1 MDPEFSLLVV
11 DDDPGLANFL
21 QLELECEGYRV
32 TRAKDG
38 LEALSKIREAA
49 PDLILMDWGLP
60 DLDGVTDCRR
70 LRETG
75 VSVPVLMLTARDE
88 VADRVQALDA
98 GVDDFLSKPFAIEE
112 LLARCRA
119 LLRRATGQTND
130 QTAPLEVGDLR
141 LDPLSRDVLRAGQR
155 INLAAREYDLLLYL
169 LRHANQVVARN
180 EILENVWGPNF
191 FGDGNV
197 LDVYIRYLRQKID
210 LPGCSPLIHTHRGV
224 GYMLRLDE

>member
-60 DLDGVTDCRR
+60 DLDGVSVCRR

-88 VADRVQALDA
+88 VADRV
-98 GVDDFLSKPFAIEE
+98 
-112 LLARCRA
+112 
-119 LLRRATGQTND
+119 
-130 QTAPLEVGDLR
+130 
-141 LDPLSRDVLRAGQR
+141 
-155 INLAAREYDLLLYL
+155 
-169 LRHANQVVARN
+169 
-180 EILENVWGPNF
+180 
-191 FGDGNV
+191 
-197 LDVYIRYLRQKID
+197 
-210 LPGCSPLIHTHRGV
+210 
-224 GYMLRLDE
+224 

>member
-60 DLDGVTDCRR
+60 DLDGVSVCRR

-119 LLRRATGQTND
+119 LLRRATGQIND
-130 QTAPLEVGDLR
+130 QTATLEVGDLR

-210 LPGCSPLIHTHRGV
+210 LPGCGPLIHTHRGV